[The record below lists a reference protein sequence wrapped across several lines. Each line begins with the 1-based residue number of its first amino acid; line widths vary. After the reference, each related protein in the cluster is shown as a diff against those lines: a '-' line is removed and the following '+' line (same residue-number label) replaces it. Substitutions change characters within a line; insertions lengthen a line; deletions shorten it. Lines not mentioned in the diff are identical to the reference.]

1 MAIDPMHTGE
11 RKSVFARMRR
21 RHAPLRHRDFRNLWF
36 GQAISTLGGEIGAVA
51 VPYQVY
57 TLTHSTALVGL
68 LGLASLSRSSSSR

>member
-11 RKSVFARMRR
+11 RKSVFARMRLDTR
-21 RHAPLRHRDFRNLWF
+21 PFKHRDFRNMWL
-36 GQAISTLGGEIGAVA
+36 GQAVSTIGGEIGAVA

-68 LGLASLSRSSSSR
+68 LGLAR